1 MININ
6 ISKGYDRSC
15 NECGEYFEELNIIEL
30 NDIDVHLCETCLQG
44 LNKTIV
50 ENLVDKYL

>member
-6 ISKGYDRSC
+6 ISKGHDRSC